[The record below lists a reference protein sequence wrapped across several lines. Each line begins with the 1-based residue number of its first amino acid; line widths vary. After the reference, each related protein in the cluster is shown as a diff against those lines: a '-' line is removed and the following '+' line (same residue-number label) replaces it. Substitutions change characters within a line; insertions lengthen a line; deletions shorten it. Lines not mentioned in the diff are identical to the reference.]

1 MLEIQTSSSA
11 NANKLIATVTGAAL
25 LTGGALWEQSIEPR
39 HFDILDSH
47 KSKELVVRFK
57 EGRSGDLQW
66 KTSEKTV
73 EKTSEKLS
81 TDVLEPSEM
90 VNTVIGALGLG
101 MTDLEKVLKVKRATI
116 YNWRKGGDVRAEDSL
131 ARLLAVYGIA
141 KDIAKFNDRPFGK
154 RAKTHQVQ
162 GNSYLDLL
170 SNESLDNDA
179 IIKIARVL
187 SGQENAR
194 LKAKNETN
202 QEANDIDNLS
212 GGWLRV

>member
-25 LTGGALWEQSIEPR
+25 LTGGALWEQSIEPP

-73 EKTSEKLS
+73 EKLS

-162 GNSYLDLL
+162 GKSYLDLL

-179 IIKIARVL
+179 IINIARVL

-194 LKAKNETN
+194 LKAKNETSH
-202 QEANDIDNLS
+202 EANDIDNLS

>member
-11 NANKLIATVTGAAL
+11 NANKFIATVAGAAL
-25 LTGGALWEQSIEPR
+25 LTGGTLWEQSIAPP
-39 HFDILDSH
+39 HFNILDSH

-66 KTSEKTV
+66 KASEKTV
-73 EKTSEKLS
+73 EKLS
-81 TDVLEPSEM
+81 TDVLEPAEM

-162 GNSYLDLL
+162 GKSYLDLL
-170 SNESLDNDA
+170 SDESLDNDA
-179 IIKIARVL
+179 IIKIAKVL

-202 QEANDIDNLS
+202 LEANDIDNLS